1 MQARRDSTVRRLTLL
16 VVPPLLVPAA
26 LFAYA
31 SMLNYRATFALA
43 DKRVDRSLD
52 IVGEHAAKVF
62 ESVNVTLTSASE
74 MIRELS
80 DEQVRSS
87 EEKLHRQLEEVAAEL
102 PAVEAIWLFSK
113 NGRPL
118 VSSYVFP
125 VPSNLD
131 ASDQ

>member
-1 MQARRDSTVRRLTLL
+1 MQARRDATVRLLTLL
-16 VVPPLLVPAA
+16 LAAVLLVPAA

-31 SMLNYRATFALA
+31 SMLNYRARVALA
-43 DKRVDRSLD
+43 DERIERSLD

-102 PAVEAIWLFSK
+102 PAVEAI
-113 NGRPL
+113 
-118 VSSYVFP
+118 
-125 VPSNLD
+125 
-131 ASDQ
+131 